1 MIAQTTSAQILRFP
15 PARRRDVDRDR
26 ARRRQP
32 LNPLR
37 AACTCHVT
45 GVCRTCRAWDLR
57 VRLAELIAGVA

>member
-1 MIAQTTSAQILRFP
+1 MIAPTSTANVLRFP
-15 PARRRDVDRDR
+15 SSRRRDVDRDR

-37 AACTCHVT
+37 TACTCHVA
-45 GVCRTCRAWDLR
+45 GVCRTCRVWDLR